1 MKIDVQLHPGIIRA
15 LQSAYGKH
23 VKVSDLKSFGKTG
36 LEALAVSVEQE
47 LQKRRGTLKRRPSVM
62 VHFAVPHHSTEF
74 DLKWKL
80 GESLLDVAHSIRGEE
95 LLREYMEGTCG
106 GQMSCCSCHV
116 YLDELL
122 YSELDRPSEGE
133 KDMLDLAYE
142 YRKGQS
148 RLGCQVKLHSE
159 LLQKLEKSE
168 RVTVTIP
175 AGVNNI
181 WK

>member
-1 MKIDVQLHPGIIRA
+1 MKIDVQLHRGIIRA

-23 VKVSDLKSFGKTG
+23 VQVSDLKSFGEAG
-36 LEALAVSVEQE
+36 LKALAASVEQE
-47 LQKRRGTLKRRPSVM
+47 LKKNRGTMKRRPSVM
-62 VHFAVPHHSTEF
+62 LHFKVPHHSTEF

-95 LLREYMEGTCG
+95 LLGEYMEGTCH

-122 YSELDRPSEGE
+122 YSELEPPSEGE

-142 YRKGQS
+142 YRKGRS

-168 RVTVTIP
+168 PSTVTIP